1 MNCTPQHSTS
11 AWQRRLILRGAVAGL
26 LALALSACAS
36 DARAPANTSP
46 DLLAKIEAEIG
57 DAGCSSD
64 QQCRTLAL
72 GAKAC
77 GGPDRYIAWST
88 ARSHAGK
95 LAALGE
101 RYKAARMAENAR
113 SGAISN
119 CMFEI
124 DPGAQCKAKRCQLGG
139 ASGGGTL
146 LR

>member
-1 MNCTPQHSTS
+1 MNCTSRHTAS
-11 AWQRRLILRGAVAGL
+11 AWQRLLVLRGAAAGL

-36 DARAPANTSP
+36 EAQAPANSSQT
-46 DLLAKIEAEIG
+46 LLKQIETEIG
-57 DAGCSSD
+57 DAACSSD

-88 ARSHAGK
+88 ARSKADK
-95 LAALGE
+95 LNELGE
-101 RYKAARMAENAR
+101 RYKAERMAENTR

-119 CMFEI
+119 CMFEV

-139 ASGGGTL
+139 GGGGAL

>member
-1 MNCTPQHSTS
+1 MTRNPPRPLASS
-11 AWQRRLILRGAVAGL
+11 WQRLLFLRGTAAGL

-36 DARAPANTSP
+36 EARAPASTSQG
-46 DLLAKIEAEIG
+46 LLKQIEAEIG
-57 DAGCSSD
+57 DAACSSD

-88 ARSHAGK
+88 ARSKADK

-101 RYKAARMAENAR
+101 RYKAERMAENMR
-113 SGAISN
+113 SGALSN
-119 CMFEI
+119 CMFEV
-124 DPGAQCKAKRCQLGG
+124 DPGAQCKAQRCQLGG
-139 ASGGGTL
+139 GSGGAL